1 MFYKYLLLVLLLF
14 VVSNCTS
21 IDKSL
26 NNLGYIGAISFEKK
40 EISEAVTFKR
50 DSNNYLFKEYLNRII
65 KSEKKVDTR
74 FHLIISI
81 TFEVNNSVSQLD
93 SINLT
98 KTVGIVKFKL
108 YETKTNKLIKTG
120 LIKSSPAIGS
130 TSSSLFSNDI
140 NLNHIKERLNKN
152 LALKLSKQLNIII
165 QRLK

>member
-74 FHLIISI
+74 FH
-81 TFEVNNSVSQLD
+81 
-93 SINLT
+93 INY
-98 KTVGIVKFKL
+98 F
-108 YETKTNKLIKTG
+108 
-120 LIKSSPAIGS
+120 
-130 TSSSLFSNDI
+130 
-140 NLNHIKERLNKN
+140 
-152 LALKLSKQLNIII
+152 
-165 QRLK
+165 